1 MIDRPV
7 INCETALQQLADY
20 LNRELEP
27 AEHDAVEQH
36 VRLCH
41 ACFSRAEFERL
52 LKERLTDL
60 GREEAPTRVQARIR
74 KILGDGRWSQ
84 S

>member
-1 MIDRPV
+1 MTSRSVID
-7 INCETALQQLADY
+7 CEAALQWLADY

-36 VRLCH
+36 VSQCR
-41 ACFSRAEFERL
+41 ACFARAEFERR

-60 GREEAPTRVQARIR
+60 GREEAPANVQSRIR
-74 KILGDGRWSQ
+74 KLLGGF
-84 S
+84 